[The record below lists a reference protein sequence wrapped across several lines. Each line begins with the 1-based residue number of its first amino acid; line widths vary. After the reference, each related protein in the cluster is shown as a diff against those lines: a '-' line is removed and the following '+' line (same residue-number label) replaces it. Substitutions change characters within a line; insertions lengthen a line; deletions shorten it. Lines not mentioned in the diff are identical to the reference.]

1 MLGQLGQID
10 PGLVESLLIIY
21 CLRNNT
27 LDSLLEKKISP
38 EKLIVYGDVLDFIDD
53 YSKRYK
59 KNPDTDTLLTIFPT
73 FPNVD
78 YEGCDFD
85 FLCDL
90 VIENDNRRNLKGI
103 IDKMITM
110 NENSYDKAVS
120 FAMSELSNLKSDEK
134 VIATY
139 FDGDPNARVDEY
151 IKRKNRI
158 ESGFRIG
165 LPTGIEL
172 LDNDLIGWVGGD
184 LAMIAGPPG
193 VGKSFLLVK
202 CCAVSYMSGAKIL
215 YLTPEMS
222 SDDVSSRLDSILGRY
237 HGYTFSNEAL
247 MTGTLKNFDEY
258 QEYLEKIGN
267 RNNWINIDQVENG
280 EFTVARIASLIKT
293 YEPRVVAMDSI
304 ILMTASDGSPAV
316 SWQSLID
323 VAYGLKMLAMRT
335 KTTILV
341 TAPTDSG
348 TFDSTDP
355 ARISELGLSKN
366 MSFALDIGVSI
377 SLAHETDKR
386 FMSLFKKRKGR
397 CAADGKIPISF
408 NPDIGIIGA

>member
-1 MLGQLGQID
+1 MLGQID
-10 PGLVESLLIIY
+10 PGLVESLLIVY
-21 CLRNNT
+21 CVKNNT
-27 LDSLLEKKISP
+27 LDSLLDKKISA
-38 EKLIVYGDVLDFIDD
+38 EKFIVYGDVFEFIDD
-53 YSKRYK
+53 YVKRYK
-59 KNPDTDTLLTIFPT
+59 KGPDTDTLTTIFPT

-120 FAMSELSNLKSDEK
+120 FALSEISNLTSNEK
-134 VIATY
+134 VVVSY
-139 FDGDPNARVDEY
+139 FDGDPNVRIDEY

-165 LPTGIEL
+165 LPTGIPL
-172 LDNDLIGWVGGD
+172 LDSDLIGWVGGD
-184 LAMIAGPPG
+184 LGMIAGPPG

-202 CCAVSYMSGAKIL
+202 CCAISYMSGAKIL

-222 SDDVSSRLDSILGRY
+222 SEDVSSRLDSILGRQY
-237 HGYTFSNEAL
+237 GYTFSNEGL
-247 MTGTLKNFDEY
+247 MTGTLKNIEEY

-267 RNNWINIDQVENG
+267 RNNWINIDQIENG
-280 EFTVARIASLIKT
+280 EFSVARIESLIKL
-293 YEPRVVAMDSI
+293 YDPRVVAMDSI

-335 KTTILV
+335 KTTIIV

-366 MSFALDIGVSI
+366 MSFALDIGVSM
-377 SLAHETDKR
+377 SLAHEDNKR

-397 CAADGKIPISF
+397 CVSDNKISIPF
-408 NPDIGIIGA
+408 EPDTGIIGV